1 MNENAGNVRVLRR
14 RLGMSQE
21 KFAAAI
27 GVSFSTV
34 SRWENAHNVPS
45 QLSWRAVQEL
55 ARQHG
60 LGEDAVQDS
69 GPANGAGPANGG

>member
-1 MNENAGNVRVLRR
+1 MNDYAGNVRAVRQ

-34 SRWENAHNVPS
+34 SRWENAHNEPS
-45 QLSWRAVQEL
+45 HLSWRAIQEL
-55 ARQHG
+55 VRRHG
-60 LGEDAVQDS
+60 LGEDALQGS
-69 GPANGAGPANGG
+69 GPANGE

>member
-1 MNENAGNVRVLRR
+1 MNDNAGSVRVLRQ

-34 SRWENAHNVPS
+34 SRWENGHMVPRGK
-45 QLSWRAVQEL
+45 LAVRALRRL
-55 ARQHG
+55 AKG
-60 LGEDAVQDS
+60 
-69 GPANGAGPANGG
+69 